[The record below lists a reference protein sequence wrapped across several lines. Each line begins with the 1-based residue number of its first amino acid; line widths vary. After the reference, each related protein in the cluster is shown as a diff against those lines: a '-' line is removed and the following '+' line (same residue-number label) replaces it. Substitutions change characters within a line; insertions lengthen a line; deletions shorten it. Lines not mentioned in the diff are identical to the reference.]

1 MTLRY
6 CPGSK
11 NANADMLS
19 RLPLPVGGATGEDC
33 DVFSY
38 NIDDIEQSARTV
50 QTQQLPD
57 FTARW
62 VTVTESGL
70 LSASAAPWR
79 STPRPTPS
87 YREFYSLSKTDGRRS
102 QSLG

>member
-1 MTLRY
+1 MTLKNH
-6 CPGSK
+6 PGSK

-19 RLPLPVGGATGEDC
+19 RLPLPAGGATGEDC
-33 DVFSY
+33 DVFIH
-38 NIDDIEQSARTV
+38 NIDDIEQSARTA

-70 LSASAAPWR
+70 LSASAVAEHTASDP
-79 STPRPTPS
+79 
-87 YREFYSLSKTDGRRS
+87 ELSRVLQFVQNG
-102 QSLG
+102 